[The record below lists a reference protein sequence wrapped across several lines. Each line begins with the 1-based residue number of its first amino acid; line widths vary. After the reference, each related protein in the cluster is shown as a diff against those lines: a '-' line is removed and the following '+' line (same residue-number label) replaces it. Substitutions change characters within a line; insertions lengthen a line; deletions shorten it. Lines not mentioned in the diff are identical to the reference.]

1 MQIESPFLIIEIN
14 KLNFI
19 FIVGKKDDENNFH
32 LIEEIKIPISGIN
45 ENKIT
50 ELNSIINLI
59 KENIFFIENK
69 IDFTFKETII
79 ILNNFECSLLNFSG
93 FKKLNGM
100 QLTKENITYIL
111 NSLKSKVDEIEKEK
125 KILHIFN
132 SKYLLDKK
140 KIENLPIGLFGD
152 FYSQELSF
160 FLINKNDHKNLLNI
174 FNTCNLK
181 IKRIIYKGFI
191 EGVELIKNNANLESF
206 FQIKIEENNSQIIFF
221 ENSAIKYVQDF
232 NFGSNII
239 IKDISKVTAMKIDI
253 IKNFLINFDI
263 ARDLKGNEFLE
274 KEYFKNDNFR
284 KVKKKLILEV
294 AAARIKEISDV
305 ILFKN
310 INIVNFL
317 KKKSPLYLNIS
328 DQAHLINFKNYFLE
342 YFSEEKK
349 VEVNFLENNEII
361 NIYQNAMKLVQF
373 GWKKE
378 AVPIIHEKKSLVS
391 RFFDFF
397 LNNICN
403 FRKHFLF

>member
-140 KIENLPIGLFGD
+140 NVENLPIGLFGD

-328 DQAHLINFKNYFLE
+328 DQAHLINFKNFFLE

-349 VEVNFLENNEII
+349 VEVNFLENNDII

-397 LNNICN
+397 
-403 FRKHFLF
+403 FK

>member
-140 KIENLPIGLFGD
+140 NVENLPIGLFGD

-274 KEYFKNDNFR
+274 KEYFNDNFR

-349 VEVNFLENNEII
+349 VEVNFLENNDII

-397 LNNICN
+397 
-403 FRKHFLF
+403 FK

>member
-140 KIENLPIGLFGD
+140 NVENLPIGLFGD

-160 FLINKNDHKNLLNI
+160 
-174 FNTCNLK
+174 
-181 IKRIIYKGFI
+181 
-191 EGVELIKNNANLESF
+191 
-206 FQIKIEENNSQIIFF
+206 
-221 ENSAIKYVQDF
+221 
-232 NFGSNII
+232 
-239 IKDISKVTAMKIDI
+239 
-253 IKNFLINFDI
+253 
-263 ARDLKGNEFLE
+263 
-274 KEYFKNDNFR
+274 
-284 KVKKKLILEV
+284 
-294 AAARIKEISDV
+294 
-305 ILFKN
+305 
-310 INIVNFL
+310 
-317 KKKSPLYLNIS
+317 
-328 DQAHLINFKNYFLE
+328 
-342 YFSEEKK
+342 
-349 VEVNFLENNEII
+349 
-361 NIYQNAMKLVQF
+361 
-373 GWKKE
+373 
-378 AVPIIHEKKSLVS
+378 
-391 RFFDFF
+391 
-397 LNNICN
+397 
-403 FRKHFLF
+403 

>member
-140 KIENLPIGLFGD
+140 NVENLPIGLFGD

-221 ENSAIKYVQDF
+221 ENSAIKYVQYF

-349 VEVNFLENNEII
+349 VEVNFLENNDII
-361 NIYQNAMKLVQF
+361 NIYQNAKKIVQF

-391 RFFDFF
+391 RFF
-397 LNNICN
+397 
-403 FRKHFLF
+403 

>member
-1 MQIESPFLIIEIN
+1 
-14 KLNFI
+14 
-19 FIVGKKDDENNFH
+19 
-32 LIEEIKIPISGIN
+32 
-45 ENKIT
+45 
-50 ELNSIINLI
+50 
-59 KENIFFIENK
+59 
-69 IDFTFKETII
+69 
-79 ILNNFECSLLNFSG
+79 
-93 FKKLNGM
+93 
-100 QLTKENITYIL
+100 
-111 NSLKSKVDEIEKEK
+111 
-125 KILHIFN
+125 
-132 SKYLLDKK
+132 
-140 KIENLPIGLFGD
+140 
-152 FYSQELSF
+152 
-160 FLINKNDHKNLLNI
+160 
-174 FNTCNLK
+174 
-181 IKRIIYKGFI
+181 
-191 EGVELIKNNANLESF
+191 
-206 FQIKIEENNSQIIFF
+206 
-221 ENSAIKYVQDF
+221 
-232 NFGSNII
+232 
-239 IKDISKVTAMKIDI
+239 MKIDI

-349 VEVNFLENNEII
+349 VEVNFLENNDII

-397 LNNICN
+397 
-403 FRKHFLF
+403 FK

>member
-19 FIVGKKDDENNFH
+19 FIVGKTDDENNFH

-140 KIENLPIGLFGD
+140 NVENLPIGLFGD

-239 IKDISKVTAMKIDI
+239 IKDISKVTAMKVDI

-349 VEVNFLENNEII
+349 VEVNFLENNDII

-397 LNNICN
+397 
-403 FRKHFLF
+403 FK

>member
-1 MQIESPFLIIEIN
+1 MQIETPFLIIEIN

-140 KIENLPIGLFGD
+140 NVENLPIGLFGD

-349 VEVNFLENNEII
+349 VEVNFLENNDII

-397 LNNICN
+397 
-403 FRKHFLF
+403 FK

>member
-1 MQIESPFLIIEIN
+1 
-14 KLNFI
+14 
-19 FIVGKKDDENNFH
+19 
-32 LIEEIKIPISGIN
+32 
-45 ENKIT
+45 
-50 ELNSIINLI
+50 
-59 KENIFFIENK
+59 
-69 IDFTFKETII
+69 
-79 ILNNFECSLLNFSG
+79 
-93 FKKLNGM
+93 M

-140 KIENLPIGLFGD
+140 NVENLPIGLFGD

-191 EGVELIKNNANLESF
+191 EGVELIKKNPNLESF
-206 FQIKIEENNSQIIFF
+206 FKIQIEENNSQIIFF

-349 VEVNFLENNEII
+349 VEVNFLENNDII

-397 LNNICN
+397 
-403 FRKHFLF
+403 FK

>member
-140 KIENLPIGLFGD
+140 NVENLPIGLFGD

-221 ENSAIKYVQDF
+221 
-232 NFGSNII
+232 
-239 IKDISKVTAMKIDI
+239 
-253 IKNFLINFDI
+253 
-263 ARDLKGNEFLE
+263 
-274 KEYFKNDNFR
+274 
-284 KVKKKLILEV
+284 
-294 AAARIKEISDV
+294 
-305 ILFKN
+305 
-310 INIVNFL
+310 
-317 KKKSPLYLNIS
+317 
-328 DQAHLINFKNYFLE
+328 
-342 YFSEEKK
+342 
-349 VEVNFLENNEII
+349 
-361 NIYQNAMKLVQF
+361 
-373 GWKKE
+373 
-378 AVPIIHEKKSLVS
+378 
-391 RFFDFF
+391 
-397 LNNICN
+397 
-403 FRKHFLF
+403 

>member
-19 FIVGKKDDENNFH
+19 FIVGKKDDENSFH

-140 KIENLPIGLFGD
+140 NVENLPIGLFGD

-349 VEVNFLENNEII
+349 VEVNFLENNDII

-397 LNNICN
+397 
-403 FRKHFLF
+403 FK

>member
-140 KIENLPIGLFGD
+140 NVENLPIGLFGD

-349 VEVNFLENNEII
+349 VEVNFLENNDII
-361 NIYQNAMKLVQF
+361 NVYQNAMKLVQF

-397 LNNICN
+397 
-403 FRKHFLF
+403 FK

>member
-19 FIVGKKDDENNFH
+19 FIVGKTDDENNFH

-140 KIENLPIGLFGD
+140 NVENLPIGLFGD

-181 IKRIIYKGFI
+181 IKRIIYKDFI

-239 IKDISKVTAMKIDI
+239 IKDISKVTAMKVDI

-349 VEVNFLENNEII
+349 VEVNFLENNDII

-397 LNNICN
+397 
-403 FRKHFLF
+403 FK